1 MASSSGPPSQ
11 GLTLVIFLVVMAVL
25 VGVVASFLL
34 ASIPQPS
41 AAHAG
46 QLVVDLPTEI
56 WGLLFLLPM
65 LTGLGAILF
74 RRITGPTWH
83 VPGSAIPMFVM
94 ILALAIAFLYL
105 FAAFGGSGNGSI
117 TLVRG
122 TPTSPT
128 NTSTP
133 PPPPNGTPAPPATTN
148 RTAGYTLSLPAWVWV
163 AVGAVVAGLVA
174 LVAAPGVLSALV
186 DRRPRAGP
194 APVPDRRQIQAALT
208 EAGAAIDRGE
218 DPRVTVVRLYVRLLE
233 AIAPR
238 VGDLSSLTA
247 DEIRVRALAPLGI
260 DPGASEVLT
269 RLFEEARY
277 STHTVLPDDAGRFRE
292 AVRRAERDLLR
303 GTAS

>member
-1 MASSSGPPSQ
+1 MASSSGPSSQ

-34 ASIPQPS
+34 ASVPQPS

-46 QLVVDLPTEI
+46 QLVVDLPTEV

-74 RRITGPTWH
+74 RRFTEPAWH
-83 VPGSAIPMFVM
+83 VPSSAIPMFVM

-117 TLVRG
+117 TLVGG

-128 NTSTP
+128 NTSN
-133 PPPPNGTPAPPATTN
+133 PPPPNGTPAPPATAN

-186 DRRPRAGP
+186 DRRARSGP
-194 APVPDRRQIQAALT
+194 APVPDRRQIQDALT

-277 STHTVLPDDAGRFRE
+277 STHPVLPDDAGRFRE
-292 AVRRAERDLLR
+292 AIRRAERDLLR